1 MPCRAGRSL
10 KPCCGVRLHPRWRVV
25 PGWRIGQAWAVT
37 LRMINAVISPWPHGR
52 TIEPAPIPPSGVLL
66 QAGEAAGTGNWLSG
80 IHGIR
85 SRSRSSLMNWR
96 IATAPERA
104 WTISAL
110 CAAVAGLASVVSW
123 SLKVLRS
130 GHEGEVMARA
140 GRTSSCAAETQGR
153 SVAELVLRK
162 IRPPVAGPLAP

>member
-1 MPCRAGRSL
+1 
-10 KPCCGVRLHPRWRVV
+10 VRLHPRWRVV

-162 IRPPVAGPLAP
+162 STPPVVGPIAP